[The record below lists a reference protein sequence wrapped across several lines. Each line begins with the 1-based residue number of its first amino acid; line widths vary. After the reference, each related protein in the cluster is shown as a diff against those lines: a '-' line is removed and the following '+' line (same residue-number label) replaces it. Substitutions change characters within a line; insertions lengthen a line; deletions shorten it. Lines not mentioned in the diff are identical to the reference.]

1 MAIEVRVL
9 TPVFG
14 AEIVGV
20 DLSAPLDEAGFAVV
34 KAAFEEH
41 SVLLFRGQH
50 IEDEA
55 QVAFTGLFGPPE
67 EPRKS
72 FVDVHDKPDLL
83 TVANFDGEGNLY
95 ETDTAESNFR
105 VGQRIWHTD
114 GSFKAR
120 PSIASLLRA
129 CIVPPEGGHTQFAS
143 LRAAYNALPAEKQ
156 REYEN
161 SIAVHHFAHS
171 RRHMGITFLSPEE
184 EAKFPAM
191 RHPMVRVN
199 PVNGKKALYVSG
211 YASHIEGMDQEVGCQ
226 LLEELLA
233 FASQEAF
240 VYDHRWAVGDLV
252 MYDNRASLH
261 RASEYAIGDFPRML
275 RRTNV
280 AETQPTL

>member
-1 MAIEVRVL
+1 MAIEVRAL

-20 DLSAPLDEAGFAVV
+20 DLSIPLDEAQFAVV
-34 KAAFEEH
+34 KEAFEEH
-41 SVLLFRGQH
+41 SVLLFRDQY
-50 IEDEA
+50 IDDTA
-55 QVAFTGLFGPPE
+55 QVAFTELFGPPE
-67 EPRKS
+67 APRKS

-83 TVANFDGEGNLY
+83 TVANFDGEGNIY
-95 ETDTAESNFR
+95 ETDTAESKFR

-114 GSFKAR
+114 GSFKEF

-143 LRAAYNALPAEKQ
+143 LRAAYNALPLEKQ
-156 REYEN
+156 REYDN
-161 SIAVHHFAHS
+161 SVAVHHFAHS
-171 RRHMGITFLSPEE
+171 RRHMDIKFLKPEE
-184 EAKFPAM
+184 EAKYPPM
-191 RHPMVRVN
+191 RQPMVRVN
-199 PVNGKKALYVSG
+199 PVNGRKALYVSG
-211 YASHIEGMDQEVGCQ
+211 YASYIEGMDQEAGCA

-233 FASQEAF
+233 FASQDAF
-240 VYDHRWAVGDLV
+240 VYDHHWAVGDMV

-280 AETQPTL
+280 AETTPTM